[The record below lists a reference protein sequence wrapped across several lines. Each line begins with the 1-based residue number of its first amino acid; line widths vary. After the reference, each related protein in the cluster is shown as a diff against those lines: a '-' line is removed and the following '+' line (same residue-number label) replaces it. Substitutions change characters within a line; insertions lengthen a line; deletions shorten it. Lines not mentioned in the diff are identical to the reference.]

1 MQLIP
6 LSEQE
11 EAVLELMIENS
22 KLKTENENL
31 KAKVEQLTQQL
42 EDVS

>member
-6 LSEQE
+6 LNEQE

-31 KAKVEQLTQQL
+31 KAKVEQLKQQL
-42 EDVS
+42 EDVT